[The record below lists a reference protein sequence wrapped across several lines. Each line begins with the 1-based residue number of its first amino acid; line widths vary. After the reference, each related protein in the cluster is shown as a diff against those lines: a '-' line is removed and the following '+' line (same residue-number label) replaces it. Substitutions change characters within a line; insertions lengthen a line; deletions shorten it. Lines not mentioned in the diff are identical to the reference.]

1 LEGLVHKVAVFVDG
15 RYLARVLMDHYRNE
29 DNPTRRRRVEH
40 RKLINDLV
48 VKAGLDRE
56 IMRIYYYDCLPYQNE
71 EPTYEQIMRLE
82 GTQRFHAALRRLPR
96 FEVRL
101 GRVAYRG
108 TDAEGRPIYEQKRVD
123 LLLGMDLIMHS
134 VKRTIDEVF
143 IITGDSDFIP
153 AIQTVKAEGIVTY
166 LVYGGNVYQDLLD
179 AADERIEIT
188 QDIVDGALMP
198 EFPSYNNVN
207 GQPDPSL

>member
-1 LEGLVHKVAVFVDG
+1 MYKVAVFVDG
-15 RYLARVLMDHYRNE
+15 RYLARVLMDHYRGE
-29 DNPTRRRRVEH
+29 DNFARRRRVEH

-48 VKAGLDRE
+48 AKAGADRD

-71 EPTYEQIMRLE
+71 EPTYDQIMRLE

-108 TDAEGRPIYEQKRVD
+108 SDAEGRPIYEQKRVD

-143 IITGDSDFIP
+143 LITGDSDFIP

-166 LVYGGNVYQDLLD
+166 LVYGGTAYQDLLD
-179 AADERIEIT
+179 TADERIEIT
-188 QDIVDGALMP
+188 PDIINGALMADY
-198 EFPSYNNVN
+198 PSCHNSN
-207 GQPDPSL
+207 GQPD